1 MVRERDCRRMLHILD
16 VDLYT
21 LSHSV
26 NTILVPDLQLTCWQ
40 QCVLSIA

>member
-1 MVRERDCRRMLHILD
+1 MVRERDSRRMFHILD

-21 LSHSV
+21 LNHLV
-26 NTILVPDLQLTCWQ
+26 NTFLVPDLQLTCWQ